1 MRGQLRDHAA
11 ASLIPGHNLPVPT
24 TTGGS
29 LSHLHPVGPN
39 HSQTYQILMLSLF
52 ALIVLIPLYAFT
64 EMELCGSLIF
74 SVVLQ
79 VIGYLLAGIL
89 VTKECYRLTH
99 WPGWA
104 IKLFL
109 CLCLV
114 TLIVSAVT
122 YSSHLSAPAAIVVV
136 CGQFVILCIANMTA
150 WLKDYMLGPDEVSKL
165 ELDRVCVLD
174 YEYDDKDVKRRSR
187 NQSSS
192 WSFSGLCTTL
202 HCLEA

>member
-1 MRGQLRDHAA
+1 MTLTWCVNGENLSFDDEAGVTCVVNSVIMPLPALFLGTIFLYRLRQVAPFRTFTQLDRITRRH
-11 ASLIPGHNLPVPT
+11 
-24 TTGGS
+24 
-29 LSHLHPVGPN
+29 
-39 HSQTYQILMLSLF
+39 YQILMLSLF

-150 WLKDYMLGPDEVSKL
+150 WLKDYLLGPDDLSKL
-165 ELDRVCVLD
+165 
-174 YEYDDKDVKRRSR
+174 
-187 NQSSS
+187 
-192 WSFSGLCTTL
+192 
-202 HCLEA
+202 